1 MSGSFIV
8 SDFVANPA
16 SVSNVASV
24 RGALKQAPKAG
35 GCARDLTDQT
45 AESS

>member
-1 MSGSFIV
+1 MGPSVQFV
-8 SDFVANPA
+8 SPNKGLT
-16 SVSNVASV
+16 S
-24 RGALKQAPKAG
+24 KQAPKAG